1 MRPVVAPSA
10 EPGPVRTAVELLVA
24 EVTGVGV
31 VEDVRLAM
39 AVSLADLFDRAPS
52 PPVARELSAIL
63 DRIAAVGQP
72 SEIERLMAEIDEEIR
87 GGGSASPVG
96 NTSDGSA

>member
-1 MRPVVAPSA
+1 M
-10 EPGPVRTAVELLVA
+10 RTAVELLVA
-24 EVTGVGV
+24 EVTGVGA

-63 DRIAAVGQP
+63 DRIAAAVGQP
-72 SEIERLMAEIDEEIR
+72 SQIERLMAEIDEEIR